1 MPKIKAITKKFSGIT
16 VLDSFSAEIRK
27 GSVTALVS
35 PSGKG
40 KTTLLRIIAGLD
52 KDFSGNVEDV
62 GTISYCPQDISLFPW
77 YSAEKNLTVVL
88 GDSQKQKEDIRTALE
103 VFGLLDAANKKPH
116 ELSGGMCQRVAI
128 IRAWLANTDTVLL
141 DEPFKGLDSET
152 KSSVISYLK
161 ETKKDGR
168 TVIFTT
174 HSEDELTLFADDIL
188 KM

>member
-1 MPKIKAITKKFSGIT
+1 M
-16 VLDSFSAEIRK
+16 
-27 GSVTALVS
+27 
-35 PSGKG
+35 
-40 KTTLLRIIAGLD
+40 
-52 KDFSGNVEDV
+52 
-62 GTISYCPQDISLFPW
+62 
-77 YSAEKNLTVVL
+77 VL